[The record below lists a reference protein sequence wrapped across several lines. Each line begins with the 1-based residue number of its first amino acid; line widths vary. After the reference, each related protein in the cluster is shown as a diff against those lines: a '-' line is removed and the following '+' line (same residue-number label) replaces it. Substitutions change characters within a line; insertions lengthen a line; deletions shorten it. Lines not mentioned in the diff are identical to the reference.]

1 MPKRKVKLQEAKKVT
16 QPSSSPPYKF
26 RDLLIR
32 IPDIPDREAMKR
44 AIDVLGDVRVPYR
57 GFADFQLLVVNEHI
71 AALQSEGIPFETVA

>member
-26 RDLLIR
+26 RGHLIR
-32 IPDIPDREAMKR
+32 IPDREAMKR
-44 AIDVLGDVRVPYR
+44 AIDVLGDVRVPYC